1 MLHKKC
7 KEVISKNIQKI
18 YDDFEENC
26 KLSERNPK
34 NLTLIGA
41 SKSQSIA
48 NIQEAYD
55 AGLKNFGEN
64 YLQEAENKIKS
75 LEGDFIWHFIGSIQ
89 SRKAKKIAEIFD
101 WVHTVENTKVA
112 KKLNIARPHSKG
124 PLNICI
130 QVNIDSEESKSGL
143 HLDDLEGFI
152 EESRNL
158 ENINVRGL
166 MVIPKP
172 RESIEEQKKVFRKV
186 KETYLNLI
194 EKGNDL
200 DTLSMGMSS
209 DYGSAIQEGAT
220 MVRIGTG
227 IFGPRK

>member
-18 YDDFEENC
+18 YDDFKENC

-34 NLTLIGA
+34 NVTLIGA

-143 HLDDLEGFI
+143 HLDDLDGFI

>member
-1 MLHKKC
+1 MLQKKC
-7 KEVISKNIQKI
+7 EEVISENIQKI

-26 KLSERNPK
+26 KLSGRNHK
-34 NLTLIGA
+34 DVILIGA

-48 NIQEAYD
+48 NIREAYNS
-55 AGLKNFGEN
+55 GLKNFGEN

-101 WVHTVENTKVA
+101 WVHTVENIKVA

-124 PLNICI
+124 PLNICMQI
-130 QVNIDSEESKSGL
+130 NIDLEESKSGL
-143 HLDDLEGFI
+143 HINDLESII

-158 ENINVRGL
+158 ENIRIRGL

-172 RESIEEQKKVFRKV
+172 RESIEEQKKVFKKV
-186 KETYLNLI
+186 KEIYRALI
-194 EKGNDL
+194 EKGINL

-209 DYGSAIQEGAT
+209 DYGPAIQEGAT

>member
-1 MLHKKC
+1 
-7 KEVISKNIQKI
+7 
-18 YDDFEENC
+18 
-26 KLSERNPK
+26 
-34 NLTLIGA
+34 
-41 SKSQSIA
+41 
-48 NIQEAYD
+48 
-55 AGLKNFGEN
+55 
-64 YLQEAENKIKS
+64 
-75 LEGDFIWHFIGSIQ
+75 
-89 SRKAKKIAEIFD
+89 
-101 WVHTVENTKVA
+101 
-112 KKLNIARPHSKG
+112 
-124 PLNICI
+124 
-130 QVNIDSEESKSGL
+130 
-143 HLDDLEGFI
+143 
-152 EESRNL
+152 
-158 ENINVRGL
+158 

>member
-18 YDDFEENC
+18 YDDFKENC

-143 HLDDLEGFI
+143 HLDDLDGFI

>member
-89 SRKAKKIAEIFD
+89 SRKARKIAEIFD

-158 ENINVRGL
+158 KNINIRGL